1 MTNPQES
8 PEQSPAG
15 PHQGQQPY
23 PGQPPH
29 GGQPY
34 PAQGYPPPYPGQEYS
49 GQQPYPAQQYGAQPY
64 PGQSN
69 STQQGYPQQGYSQ
82 QGYSQPGYGYPP
94 PGAADPTAVVGAR
107 VGQYILDAL
116 LVIVPLLVLVF
127 GLAVA
132 AGGSFQVEGAAALLF
147 FLVPAVLGWLVYA
160 WWPSTHGGQTPA
172 MGWLKLRIV
181 TAEGGPPSLG
191 ALTVRWLLL
200 VVDGSFFGL
209 VGLVI
214 MSATARHQRLG
225 DIAAST
231 YVVRAG

>member
-8 PEQSPAG
+8 PEQFPAG

-23 PGQPPH
+23 PGQPPY

-34 PAQGYPPPYPGQEYS
+34 PAHGYPPPYPGQDY
-49 GQQPYPAQQYGAQPY
+49 GGQPYPAQQYGGQPY
-64 PGQSN
+64 PRQGYP
-69 STQQGYPQQGYSQ
+69 TQQGPTQQGYSQ

-94 PGAADPTAVVGAR
+94 QGTADPTAVVGAR

-116 LVIVPLLVLVF
+116 LVIVPLVVLGF

-132 AGGSFQVEGAAALLF
+132 AGGSFQVDGAAALLF
-147 FLVPAVLGWLVYA
+147 FLVPAVLGWLVHA

-181 TAEGGPPSLG
+181 TAEGGSPSLG

>member
-1 MTNPQES
+1 MTKPEES
-8 PEQSPAG
+8 PEQSRPG

-23 PGQPPH
+23 PGQPPY
-29 GGQPY
+29 GGQPFPGGGY
-34 PAQGYPPPYPGQEYS
+34 PGQGFPGQGYPGPQPYVGQQAYPGQQYS
-49 GQQPYPAQQYGAQPY
+49 GQPY
-64 PGQSN
+64 PGQGYP
-69 STQQGYPQQGYSQ
+69 TEQGYPG
-82 QGYSQPGYGYPP
+82 PGYGYPP
-94 PGAADPTAVVGAR
+94 WGPADPTAVVGAR

-116 LVIVPLLVLVF
+116 LVIVPLLVLGF

-132 AGGSFQVEGAAALLF
+132 SGGSFQLEGAAALLA

-181 TAEGGPPSLG
+181 TAEGGPVSLG
-191 ALTVRWLLL
+191 GLTVRWLLL
-200 VVDGSFFGL
+200 IVDGSFFGL
-209 VGLVI
+209 VGLII

-231 YVVRAG
+231 YVVRAS

>member
-8 PEQSPAG
+8 PEQSQPG
-15 PHQGQQPY
+15 PNRGQQPY
-23 PGQPPH
+23 PGQSPYA
-29 GGQPY
+29 GQPY
-34 PAQGYPPPYPGQEYS
+34 PGQGYPPQQPYPGQQQPYPGQEY
-49 GQQPYPAQQYGAQPY
+49 GGQPY
-64 PGQSN
+64 PGQGYPAQQGYP
-69 STQQGYPQQGYSQ
+69 TQQGYP
-82 QGYSQPGYGYPP
+82 QPGYGYPP
-94 PGAADPTAVVGAR
+94 QGAADPTAVVGAR

-116 LVIVPLLVLVF
+116 LVIVPLLVLAF

-132 AGGSFQVEGAAALLF
+132 AGGSFQLEGAAALLF
-147 FLVPAVLGWLVYA
+147 FLVPAVLGWLVHA